1 MAKSIRYRAPAL
13 EKGLEILE
21 LIARETVPLS
31 LSAISQK
38 LGRSKSEIFRMIVAL
53 ETLGYIARQD
63 DDEGYRITNRLFM
76 LGMAQPPIRSLQDTA
91 LPVMQAVAN
100 AVMQSCHLVVPVDDE
115 IVVIARVDSPGDI
128 GYAVRLGHK
137 RPINLTASGAV
148 LFAFQAEETKARWLN
163 RLRKRKDFDESEFLA
178 RVRKVRR
185 DGYIRLRSSRV
196 PSVTD
201 ISVPLFQGTIPIATI
216 VMPYVE
222 QTPVI
227 APIERATA
235 LLLSAA
241 REISPVLGL
250 GSSPLVASEAYAPNR
265 RRGSRT
271 R

>member
-1 MAKSIRYRAPAL
+1 MARSPKYRAPAL

-31 LSAISQK
+31 LSEISQK

-53 ETLGYIARQD
+53 ETLGYIARPEG
-63 DDEGYRITNRLFM
+63 DEGYRITNRLFM

-100 AVMQSCHLVVPVDDE
+100 TVMQSCHLVVPVDDE

-148 LFAFQAEETKARWLN
+148 LFAFQAEDTQVRWLR
-163 RLRKRKDFDESEFLA
+163 RLRKRKDFDEPSFLA
-178 RVRKVRR
+178 RVRKVRK

-201 ISVPLFQGTIPIATI
+201 ISVPLFQGETPIATI

-227 APIERATA
+227 APIEQATA
-235 LLLSAA
+235 VLLKAA
-241 REISPVLGL
+241 REIGPLLGL
-250 GSSPLVASEAYAPNR
+250 GSSPLVASEASAPSR
-265 RRGSRT
+265 KRGRRT